1 MATCGEYL
9 VRLLEAYGVEIIFGI
24 PGVHTV
30 ELYRP
35 SRHRSATSRPR
46 HEQGAGFMADGYA
59 G

>member
-30 ELYRP
+30 ELVLP
-35 SRHRSATSRPR
+35 SPPPTSSSRHSVSAL
-46 HEQGAGFMADGYA
+46 
-59 G
+59 